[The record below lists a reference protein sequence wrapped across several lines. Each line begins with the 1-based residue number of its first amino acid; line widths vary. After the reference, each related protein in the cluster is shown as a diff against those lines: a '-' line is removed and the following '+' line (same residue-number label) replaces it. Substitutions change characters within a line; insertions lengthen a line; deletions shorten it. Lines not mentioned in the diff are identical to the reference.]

1 MNNNKTKYNL
11 LKSTRFI
18 IQKAWKHY
26 KSVSFLSLGISL
38 VSTGIYLIQLF
49 ISPMILGCIEKSA
62 PLTELLCTI
71 AFFMVGLYLLNWL
84 SGYFEKQA
92 FYLYAALRME
102 ITNEV
107 RTKSLTTSYPN
118 AIDPEVIKLRD
129 KAFEATAA
137 PSRATEKIWRTM
149 SALLTHVCCFIIYLL
164 LLSNVNLLVI
174 AVTLITSCTC
184 FFITNRIYEWGYR
197 HRDEFNR
204 NWTQQCYVRGQA
216 ESVAAAKDIHIF
228 KMKPWL
234 TSLYQNLLDE
244 SAHYTRKKEKVYFRA
259 KILDV
264 AVALVRN
271 GIAYA
276 YLIWMVVNQDLSAA
290 EFLLYFSAVTGFAEW
305 VTGILKETSELR
317 KEGLDIHA
325 VQEYLDMEEPFLLNG
340 GKSIPTVDQWELRL
354 EDVTF
359 SYPNSNEKILDNM
372 NLTIRPGERLAI
384 VGLNG
389 AGKTTLVRL
398 LCGFFDPCEGRV
410 LLNGTDIRQF
420 NRLEYYSL
428 FSAVFQ
434 DFSNLDVSIAE
445 NVSQQVTEIQR
456 ERVLDC
462 LEKANL
468 DHIVA
473 NYPDGIDTYV
483 GRDVFLD
490 GVIFS
495 GGQAQRLMLAR
506 ALYKNGPILILDEP
520 TAALDPIAESD
531 IYQKYHEM
539 TAGKTAVFISHRLA
553 STRFCDRIIFLSNGR
568 ITEEGT
574 HSELL
579 QHNGAYANLYEI
591 QSRYY
596 REGDGDCA

>member
-1 MNNNKTKYNL
+1 MKNNRIKYNL
-11 LKSTRFI
+11 LKSIRFML
-18 IQKAWKHY
+18 QKAWKY
-26 KSVSFLSLGISL
+26 CKPVCFLSIGISV
-38 VSTGIYLIQLF
+38 VSTGIYLMQLF
-49 ISPMILGCIEKSA
+49 ISPTILGRIEKSA
-62 PLTELLCTI
+62 SLAELLYTI
-71 AFFMVGLYLLNWL
+71 ALFMGGLFLLNWL
-84 SGYFEKQA
+84 SGYFEKQV
-92 FYLYAALRME
+92 FYLYAALRMD

-107 RTKSLTTSYPN
+107 RTKCLTTSYPN
-118 AIDPEVIKLRD
+118 ATDPEIIKLRD
-129 KAFEATAA
+129 KSFEATAA

-149 SALLTHVCCFIIYLL
+149 SALLTHACCFVIYLL

-174 AVTLITSCTC
+174 VVTLITSCAC

-244 SAHYTRKKEKVYFRA
+244 SARYTGKRESVYFRA

-264 AVALVRN
+264 AVAFARN

-276 YLIWMVVNQDLSAA
+276 YLIWMVINHELSAA

-305 VTGILKETSELR
+305 VTGILKELSELR

-340 GKSIPTVDQWELRL
+340 GKAIPKTDQWELRL
-354 EDVTF
+354 ENVTF
-359 SYPNSNEKILDNM
+359 SYPNSNEKVLDKL

-445 NVSQQVTEIQR
+445 NVSQQITEIQT

-462 LEKANL
+462 LKKANL
-468 DHIVA
+468 DHIEA
-473 NYPDGIDTYV
+473 SYPDGIDTHV

-495 GGQAQRLMLAR
+495 GGQIQRLMLAR
-506 ALYKNGPILILDEP
+506 ALYKDGPILILDEP

-539 TAGKTAVFISHRLA
+539 TTGKTSVFISHRLA
-553 STRFCDRIIFLSNGR
+553 STRFCDRIIFLSNGQ
-568 ITEEGT
+568 IAEEGT
-574 HSELL
+574 HNELL
-579 QHNGAYANLYEI
+579 RLNGAYANLFEI
-591 QSRYY
+591 QSHYY
-596 REGDGDCA
+596 REGVGDCE